1 MSKQIKILRIIARLN
16 IGGPAIHTIILT
28 KRLDPE
34 RFRSLL
40 VTGIEGDQEGNML
53 DLLGESD
60 LKPIVIEELGRE
72 ISLLDDLKAL
82 FKLYRLIRKEKPDIV
97 HTHTAKAGTL
107 GRAAACLA
115 RAPIIVHTFHGHVF
129 HSYFSPLKT
138 KIFIL
143 IEKALAG
150 ISRKIITVSQKQKEE
165 ILGYGIGD
173 PDKVISIPLGL
184 ELNRFLDLKSI
195 KGRLRKELGLSD
207 QEILIGIIARLVP
220 VKDHSCFLSAAKII
234 TRKHPEARFL
244 VVGDGELRGRL
255 ESQTKELGLKDQVIF
270 LGFRPDLDRIYADLD
285 VVVLSSLNEG
295 LPVAV
300 IEAMASGL
308 PVVATRV
315 GGVVDL
321 VEDGVTGRLVPPED
335 PEALAGGIIELL
347 ADPARRNKMGRLGR
361 KKVYPSLSAERLVR
375 DIENL
380 YEDLISAI
388 AQ

>member
-16 IGGPAIHTIILT
+16 IGGPAIHTTILT
-28 KRLDPE
+28 KRLNPE

-115 RAPIIVHTFHGHVF
+115 RVPIIVHTFHGHVF

-150 ISRKIITVSQKQKEE
+150 VSRKIITVSQKQREE

-173 PDKVISIPLGL
+173 PNKVVSIPLGL
-184 ELNRFLDLKSI
+184 ELDRFLDLKSI
-195 KGRLRKELGLSD
+195 KGSLRKELGLFG
-207 QEILIGIIARLVP
+207 QEALIGIIARLVP
-220 VKDHSCFLSAAKII
+220 VKDHSCFLSAAEII

-255 ESQTKELGLKDQVIF
+255 ESQTKELGLEDQVIF

-285 VVVLSSLNEG
+285 IVVLSSLNEG

-300 IEAMASGL
+300 IEAMAAGL
-308 PVVATRV
+308 PVVSTRV

-321 VEDGVTGRLVPPED
+321 IEDGVTGRLVPPED
-335 PEALAGGIIELL
+335 PEALALGILELL
-347 ADPARRNKMGRLGR
+347 TDPERRNKIGRIGR
-361 KKVYPSLSAERLVR
+361 EKVYPSLSAERLVK
-375 DIENL
+375 DMENL
-380 YEDLISAI
+380 YEDLM
-388 AQ
+388 